1 MRVVECV
8 PNFSEGR
15 RPEVIEAIVA
25 EAKGVPG
32 ITVLDVNP
40 DHDHNRVVVTFIG
53 EPEAVSE
60 AAFRCCRKASELIDL
75 NVHKGEHPR
84 MGATDV
90 IPFVPL
96 GEVTMEECVEL
107 ANALGERIANE
118 LDIPIYL
125 YERAAR
131 CPERQNLAD
140 VRRGEYEGIRDSI
153 QEPGRRPDFGAAKL
167 HPTAGITAVG
177 ARPPL
182 VAFNVNLDTD
192 DLKLAKRIAKRV
204 RESGGGFKSVKA
216 LGVMLSER
224 NLAQVTMNMVDYT
237 VTGLLPVYEAIKAYA
252 AEAGVGIVGSDIVG
266 LLPLQAMLDVAIEA
280 LKVESFELA
289 QVLETHL
296 RSE

>member
-15 RPEVIEAIVA
+15 RPEVIEQIVA
-25 EAKGVPG
+25 EAKAVAGV
-32 ITVLDVNP
+32 TVLDVKP

-53 EPEAVSE
+53 DPAAASE
-60 AAFRCCRKASELIDL
+60 AAFRCCRKASQLIDM
-75 NVHKGEHPR
+75 NQHHGEHPR
-84 MGATDV
+84 IGATDV

-96 GEVTMEECVEL
+96 SGVTMEECVQIAEQ
-107 ANALGERIANE
+107 LGERIANE
-118 LDIPIYL
+118 LEIPVYL

-131 CPERQNLAD
+131 RPERRNLAD
-140 VRRGEYEGIRDSI
+140 VRRGEYEGLCEVIATPAR
-153 QEPGRRPDFGAAKL
+153 QPDFGPHAM
-167 HPTAGITAVG
+167 HPTAGATVVG

-182 VAFNVNLDTD
+182 VAFNVNLAAS

-204 RESGGGFKSVKA
+204 RESSGGLPAVKA

-224 NLAQVTMNMVDYT
+224 NLAQVSMNMVDYT
-237 VTGLLPVYEAIKAYA
+237 ITGLYAAYQLIKAEA
-252 AEAGVGIVGSDIVG
+252 AAAGVGIAGSEIIG
-266 LLPLQAMLDVAIEA
+266 LLPMQALLDVAVEA
-280 LKVESFELA
+280 LQVEEFSAA

>member
-15 RPEVIEAIVA
+15 RPEVIEAIVNA
-25 EAKGVPG
+25 AKEVPG

-60 AAFRCCRKASELIDL
+60 AAFRSCKKASELIDL
-75 NVHKGEHPR
+75 NQHHGEHPR

-96 GEVTMEECVEL
+96 AGVTMEDCVQL
-107 ANALGERIANE
+107 AEALGERIARE
-118 LDIPIYL
+118 LDIPVYL
-125 YERAAR
+125 YEQAAR
-131 CPERQNLAD
+131 VPERRNLAD
-140 VRRGEYEGIRDSI
+140 VRRGEFEGLRTAIKEEGK
-153 QEPGRRPDFGAAKL
+153 QPDFGRPEL

-182 VAFNVNLDTD
+182 IAFNVNLDTD
-192 DLKLAKRIAKRV
+192 DLKLARRIARRI
-204 RESGGGFKSVKA
+204 RESGGGFKAVKA
-216 LGVMLSER
+216 LGVMLGER
-224 NLAQVTMNMVDYT
+224 NLAQVSMNMVDYR
-237 VTGLLPVYEAIKAYA
+237 VTGLLPVYEAIKEQA
-252 AEAGVGIVGSDIVG
+252 AAAGVGIVGSEIVG
-266 LLPLQAMLDVAIEA
+266 LLPLQALLDVALQAI
-280 LKVESFELA
+280 KVESFDTS
-289 QVLETHL
+289 QIIETHL

>member
-32 ITVLDVNP
+32 VTVLDVNP

-75 NVHKGEHPR
+75 NVHQGEHPR

-96 GEVTMEECVEL
+96 GEMTMEECVEL
-107 ANALGERIANE
+107 ANRLGQRIAKE
-118 LDIPIYL
+118 LGIPVYL

-131 CPERQNLAD
+131 RPERRNLAD
-140 VRRGEYEGIRDSI
+140 VRRGEFEGIRDTI
-153 QEPGRRPDFGAAKL
+153 HLPERQPDFGEARI
-167 HPTAGITAVG
+167 HPTAGATAVG

-182 VAFNVNLDTD
+182 IAFNVNLDTD
-192 DLKLAKRIAKRV
+192 DLKLAKSIAKKV
-204 RESGGGFKSVKA
+204 RESTGGFKAVKA
-216 LGVMLSER
+216 LGVMLGER
-224 NLAQVTMNMVDYT
+224 NLAQVSMNMVDYT

-252 AEAGVGIVGSDIVG
+252 AEAGVGIVGSEIVG
-266 LLPLQAMLDVAIEA
+266 LLPLQALLDVAIQALQVEA
-280 LKVESFELA
+280 FDLSQILES
-289 QVLETHL
+289 HL